1 MLWNAARHGVAIQKK
16 MKTQRRSAMAET
28 GIFTSDSAE
37 SEKWNSRWKGFERS
51 SDYGYPAC

>member
-37 SEKWNSRWKGFERS
+37 SEKWNSRRKGFERS